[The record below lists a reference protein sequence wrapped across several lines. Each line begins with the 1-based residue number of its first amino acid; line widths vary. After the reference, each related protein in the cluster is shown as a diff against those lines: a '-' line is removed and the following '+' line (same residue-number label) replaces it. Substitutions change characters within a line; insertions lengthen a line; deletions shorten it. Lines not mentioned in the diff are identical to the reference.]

1 MEVGKALSVTAY
13 AVTALPEG
21 EPRAGEVGRCM
32 VRISQIIG
40 DGFGGSRAAVRGG
53 CGELIE
59 SGGRGSGKSSY
70 LSIELI
76 LQLLKHPGCHG
87 LVLRKVGA
95 TLRTSVYAQLIWA
108 VNALG
113 IGEYFHFSLSPME
126 AEYLPTGQKILFF
139 GMDDAG
145 KLKSIKM
152 PRGYIGLLWFE
163 ELDQFGEE
171 EVRWAEQSV
180 FRGGDFCL
188 SMKSFNPPAD
198 PGHWV
203 NRMEDKP
210 GRHRHHSTYLELPE
224 HWLGRRF
231 LEDAAHL
238 KRVNPVL
245 YQHEYLGLAV
255 GTGERVFPNLR
266 LEAPN
271 FDRIRQI
278 VTGVDWGWW
287 PDPWACNR
295 VGYDAQNRVLYV
307 FGEARCFRTS
317 NRETAQ
323 IVREMTDPGELIVAD
338 SAERKSIADYRAL
351 GLNCRGAKKGPG
363 SVAYSVKWLQSLA
376 AIVIDPVAC
385 PETAREFASARYV
398 DGALPE
404 TENHHID
411 AVRYAVGHLWRR
423 GG

>member
-1 MEVGKALSVTAY
+1 
-13 AVTALPEG
+13 
-21 EPRAGEVGRCM
+21 M
-32 VRISQIIG
+32 VKISEIIG
-40 DGFGGSRAAVRGG
+40 SGFGDSRRAVRSG
-53 CGELIE
+53 CSELIE

-70 LSIELI
+70 LSIEFI
-76 LQLLKHPGCHG
+76 LQLLKHPDCHG

-95 TLRTSVYAQLIWA
+95 TLRTSVYAQILWA
-108 VNALG
+108 TQALG
-113 IGEYFHFSLSPME
+113 VRELFRFSLSPME

-152 PRGYIGLLWFE
+152 PWGYVGLMWFE
-163 ELDQFGEE
+163 ELDQFEAE
-171 EVRWAEQSV
+171 EVRSAEQSV
-180 FRGGDFCL
+180 LRGGDFSL
-188 SMKSFNPPAD
+188 SMKSFNPPMD
-198 PGHWV
+198 PNHWV
-203 NRMEDKP
+203 NRMENKE

-224 HWLGRRF
+224 AWLGQRF
-231 LEDAAHL
+231 LQDARHL
-238 KRVNPVL
+238 EQVNPPL
-245 YQHEYLGLAV
+245 YRHEYLGLAEGV
-255 GTGERVFPNLR
+255 GDRVFPNLR
-266 LEAPN
+266 LGKPD

-295 VGYDAQNRVLYV
+295 VGYDARNRVLYV
-307 FGEARCFRTS
+307 FGEARRHRTP

-323 IVREMTDPGELIVAD
+323 ILRDMTEPGELIVAD
-338 SAERKSIADYRAL
+338 SAERKSIADYRAA

-363 SVAYSVKWLQSLA
+363 SVGYSVKWLQSLA
-376 AIVIDPVAC
+376 AIVIDPEAC
-385 PETAREFASARYV
+385 PEAAREFAAWRYR

-411 AVRYAVGHLWRR
+411 AVRYATGYLWRR